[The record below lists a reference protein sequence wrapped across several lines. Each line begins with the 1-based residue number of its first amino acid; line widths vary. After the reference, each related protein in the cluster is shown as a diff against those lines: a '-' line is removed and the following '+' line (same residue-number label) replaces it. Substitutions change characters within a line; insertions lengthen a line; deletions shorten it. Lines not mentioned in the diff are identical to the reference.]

1 MDKVQTIDATT
12 SIVEATQSLAPLI
25 ADCAPEM
32 VAERRLPLRL
42 VEELRK
48 LGAFRMAVPEIY
60 GGLELDP
67 MTQVRVVEEL
77 SRMDGSVGWC
87 AMISTAGSFMGA
99 FLAPEV
105 AQRLCGHRDFSIAGQ
120 AIPTGRADVA
130 EGGYRVSGRFRLGSG
145 CHHASVISGVCT
157 VFEGGKPR
165 QRDGD
170 MPEVR
175 TMLFPPSA
183 CRILDT
189 WYATGLS
196 GTGSNDFLVEDV
208 FVPSEESVSFLEPLF
223 CRGPLYRFYPLFL
236 VSHAGVPLGLARA
249 AIEAVVELSQPK
261 EGAADPFKF
270 SGSRPLYQDSRAHE
284 AIAVGEGALLAA
296 RSFAYSCIEDLWST
310 LCRNERLSPRQRAL
324 YRIMLIQVHRVA
336 KDVVTSMYDLAAT
349 RAIYRT
355 SPLDRI
361 MRDITTACQHGV
373 VHPRMYRV
381 AGRLLLGLKSGDAS
395 V

>member
-1 MDKVQTIDATT
+1 MDEAQTIDATT
-12 SIVEATQSLAPLI
+12 SIIEATRALAPLI

-32 VAERRLPLRL
+32 VAARRLPLRL

-48 LGAFRMAVPEIY
+48 LGAFRMAVPKIY

-105 AQRLCGHRDFSIAGQ
+105 AQRLCGHKDFSIAGQ

-145 CHHASVISGVCT
+145 CHHASVISGPCV
-157 VFEGGKPR
+157 VFKGGKPR

-170 MPEVR
+170 TPEVR
-175 TMLFPPSA
+175 TMLFSPSA
-183 CRILDT
+183 VRILDT

-208 FVPSEESVSFLEPLF
+208 FVPSEESVSFLEPPF
-223 CRGPLYRFYPLFL
+223 CHGPLYRFYPLFL

-261 EGAADPFKF
+261 EGAADPYKF
-270 SGSRPLYQDSRAHE
+270 AGSRPLYQDSRAHE